1 MRAPVSKNFRT
12 CFSGQSYHFSIVSH
26 IDDPDNSSWQQKK
39 HKFNDL
45 PAHVKG
51 YVRDQLK
58 VPTIHSETILSNP
71 QMSVLDDEDAGGAF
85 DLNEWE

>member
-1 MRAPVSKNFRT
+1 MATK
-12 CFSGQSYHFSIVSH
+12 
-26 IDDPDNSSWQQKK
+26 KK

-71 QMSVLDDEDAGGAF
+71 QMSVLDDEDAGSAST
-85 DLNEWE
+85 